1 MHSVAQLQC
10 GARFRQWSFV
20 IRRSPEARRARRA
33 RRRRSERASATPRV
47 LRLPSSQPQQCTLA
61 DEHRPATAQPKAT
74 IGDGRRL
81 RAGLPLVPLLAR
93 RARADQKLAPQPA
106 LARLSPRCPFPAI
119 GIAALSLPAARAHAA
134 LSICVYSPTVPT
146 LSLLTIHRPGRSPS
160 LERIGKKRQIRSAGG
175 VGILRGLHRRRQ
187 RAVAGAADACAH
199 LRADAARQD
208 RPEGALRRRLARR
221 GRAVRAARARP
232 IRPPRTCAQGLPVP
246 LPARAQPAAA
256 HFLP

>member
-1 MHSVAQLQC
+1 MATE
-10 GARFRQWSFV
+10 GAAREA
-20 IRRSPEARRARRA
+20 SPAAAERARQRHSASSAPALIAAAAVHA
-33 RRRRSERASATPRV
+33 RGRASA
-47 LRLPSSQPQQCTLA
+47 SHGA
-61 DEHRPATAQPKAT
+61 AEGDHR
-74 IGDGRRL
+74 RRAL

-93 RARADQKLAPQPA
+93 RADQKLAPQPA
-106 LARLSPRCPFPAI
+106 LARLSPRCPFPAV

-160 LERIGKKRQIRSAGG
+160 LERIGKKRQIRSAAG

-187 RAVAGAADACAH
+187 RAVANAADNCAH

-208 RPEGALRRRLARR
+208 RPEGTLRRQLARC

-232 IRPPRTCAQGLPVP
+232 IRPPRTCARSDCQRHSQRAHSPLLPTSSP
-246 LPARAQPAAA
+246 DPPRKSRRRPPYAC
-256 HFLP
+256 